1 MDIGVA
7 LLVDCRCGTGDIP
20 MCTSLGSRVARA
32 CAAAALVF
40 SLSLTPSLA
49 RMGGAGGA
57 HFARPAFGGG
67 HFPHF
72 APRGFNG
79 RFDSNRFGFNR
90 FGPNRFDRFGF
101 NRFNRF
107 GSNRF
112 NRFGFSRFGG
122 NQLAIG
128 GWGWG
133 GGGWDGWGGAP
144 ISNGA
149 SEPIIV
155 GDRAPVI
162 INIGA
167 DPPRRDASAGYI
179 GACVTHKL
187 LYDSDGKFVGERQ
200 TSQC

>member
-1 MDIGVA
+1 MRTPLA
-7 LLVDCRCGTGDIP
+7 
-20 MCTSLGSRVARA
+20 SRVACA
-32 CAAAALVF
+32 CAAATLVF
-40 SLSLTPSLA
+40 SLSLTPSFA

-72 APRGFNG
+72 APRGSNG
-79 RFDSNRFGFNR
+79 HFDFNRFGFNR

-101 NRFNRF
+101 NRFGF
-107 GSNRF
+107 NRF
-112 NRFGFSRFGG
+112 NRFGPDRFNRFGFGRFGG
-122 NQLAIG
+122 NQLVIG

-144 ISNGA
+144 VSAGTP
-149 SEPIIV
+149 EPILV
-155 GDRAPVI
+155 GGGAPVI
-162 INIGA
+162 INISA
-167 DPPRRDASAGYI
+167 DSPRDAARAGYV

-187 LYDSDGKFVGERQ
+187 LYDNDGKYVGERQ